1 MFNLIRLPLLPLSY
15 SILFMVND
23 ICFSNL
29 CNNITVN
36 FNAFWTTVNL
46 LIYSI
51 KLMCKSLLFSC
62 MRIKIQGIFDISQY
76 MFIESIIINQRPLL
90 TYCKHILHICITSWV
105 LGLFKG
111 YNGMHNWIKSPW
123 CLIYRAFF
131 SFNQNF
137 SLIKNN

>member
-1 MFNLIRLPLLPLSY
+1 MMSNFEVYGINGSNENYQYVKTLQQNLMFNLIRLPLLPLSY

-29 CNNITVN
+29 CNNMTVN

-90 TYCKHILHICITSWV
+90 TYCKHILHIYYQ
-105 LGLFKG
+105 LGLRPVQR
-111 YNGMHNWIKSPW
+111 I
-123 CLIYRAFF
+123 
-131 SFNQNF
+131 
-137 SLIKNN
+137 